1 MLFQIIMTNI
11 LGIFYFM
18 DDICI
23 KYNWKRIFCHN
34 NFLRIYHAFSY
45 NKKQC
50 YNCVENKPYIY
61 HVKYFTYITPEYD
74 AQQIEKFK
82 NLLIAQRNGDKN
94 IPENNDKVVE
104 KRVISDHPDPK
115 MKKYLS
121 TFYRY
126 NKLHFCQE
134 YYACED
140 CYAIDKKTV
149 ETYMDHYPKGF
160 NVNFFGQ

>member
-1 MLFQIIMTNI
+1 MLFNFIIINI
-11 LGIFYFM
+11 QSIFYFL
-18 DDICI
+18 DDICV
-23 KYNWKRIFCHN
+23 KYKLKRIFCHN
-34 NFLRIYHAFSY
+34 NFLRIYHAFSC

-61 HVKYFTYITPEYD
+61 HAKYFTYITPEYE

-82 NLLIAQRNGDKN
+82 HFLVDQRTGHEK
-94 IPENNDKVVE
+94 IPENNDKM
-104 KRVISDHPDPK
+104 KTDHPDPK

-149 ETYMDHYPKGF
+149 DAYMDHTPEGF
-160 NVNFFGQ
+160 HVNFFGQ